1 MVSKKIKKTQVKV
14 CQILIWENNNITI
27 STEHNGGGL
36 PFWLYQ
42 MYPNITLRSSDPNYM
57 EYVDKWWAVLL
68 PLIRPQ
74 LYINGGK
81 EVLKSHHKFSS
92 NRYLKIKKIMNQIQ
106 MINITKSKKI
116 CSMDNIWSMFQ
127 PPKVIKLFYRL

>member
-1 MVSKKIKKTQVKV
+1 MLILDLWDISFHAVVVFGLVKDLLFKSVLEHCVCEWREIKKTHIRICK
-14 CQILIWENNNITI
+14 ILIWENNNITI

-92 NRYLKIKKIMNQIQ
+92 NRYLKIKKIMNQI
-106 MINITKSKKI
+106 
-116 CSMDNIWSMFQ
+116 
-127 PPKVIKLFYRL
+127 

>member
-1 MVSKKIKKTQVKV
+1 
-14 CQILIWENNNITI
+14 
-27 STEHNGGGL
+27 
-36 PFWLYQ
+36 

-81 EVLKSHHKFSS
+81 EVIKSHHKFTS
-92 NRYLKIKKIMNQIQ
+92 NIYIFKNKENNESNLKDKDYK
-106 MINITKSKKI
+106 
-116 CSMDNIWSMFQ
+116 D
-127 PPKVIKLFYRL
+127 

>member
-1 MVSKKIKKTQVKV
+1 
-14 CQILIWENNNITI
+14 
-27 STEHNGGGL
+27 
-36 PFWLYQ
+36 

-81 EVLKSHHKFSS
+81 EILKSHHKFTS
-92 NRYLKIKKIMNQIQ
+92 NKYTKKKENNESNSNDKRLQ
-106 MINITKSKKI
+106 NVKRFAAWTKSV
-116 CSMDNIWSMFQ
+116 FQ
-127 PPKVIKLFYRL
+127 L